1 MSFCT
6 VEEVIVQFE
15 YFGLTGHTTDLQWEP
30 NKSLGNTS
38 YRLLWDSISEIP
50 LAENLSNIFRW
61 LWNIFHVVRS
71 LGILSGNQKTNSF
84 FKMVTRTK
92 KIFVGGLSASTVQ
105 ADLTSYFSTF
115 GKVEEAMLMF
125 DRQTNRHRGFG
136 FVTFDTEEAV
146 EKVCQLHYHEINN
159 KTVRLSNNIIKTIFI
174 KI

>member
-1 MSFCT
+1 
-6 VEEVIVQFE
+6 
-15 YFGLTGHTTDLQWEP
+15 
-30 NKSLGNTS
+30 
-38 YRLLWDSISEIP
+38 
-50 LAENLSNIFRW
+50 
-61 LWNIFHVVRS
+61 
-71 LGILSGNQKTNSF
+71 
-84 FKMVTRTK
+84 MVTRTK

-159 KTVRLSNNIIKTIFI
+159 KTVRFRNNIIITLFI
-174 KI
+174 RFSFWLNSDFFPTNVSSNFSNASWEKI

>member
-1 MSFCT
+1 
-6 VEEVIVQFE
+6 
-15 YFGLTGHTTDLQWEP
+15 
-30 NKSLGNTS
+30 
-38 YRLLWDSISEIP
+38 
-50 LAENLSNIFRW
+50 
-61 LWNIFHVVRS
+61 
-71 LGILSGNQKTNSF
+71 
-84 FKMVTRTK
+84 MVTRTK

-159 KTVRLSNNIIKTIFI
+159 KTVRFRNNIIITLFIRFSFWLNSDIFPQMSVQNLVMPRGKKSDAYHLSKRI
-174 KI
+174 CSNE